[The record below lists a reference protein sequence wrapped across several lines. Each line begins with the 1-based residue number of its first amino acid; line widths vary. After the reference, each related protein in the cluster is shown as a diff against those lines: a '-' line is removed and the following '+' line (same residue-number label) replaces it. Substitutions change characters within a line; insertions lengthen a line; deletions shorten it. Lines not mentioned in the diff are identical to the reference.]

1 MTGLNFKNYEMKQKK
16 EVVICDSVRSSS
28 LTKPAATKTSNI
40 TFTTFDKT
48 FQVADEMV
56 NRGQHKR
63 IFKPCF

>member
-16 EVVICDSVRSSS
+16 EVVICDLRSSS
-28 LTKPAATKTSNI
+28 LTKPAATKTRNY
-40 TFTTFDKT
+40 FYNFDKT

-56 NRGQHKR
+56 NTGQHKH